1 MRSCLPSSGGS
12 LSRCDD
18 DGGDG
23 GGDGDDGGDGDGADY
38 AAAMSF
44 VFVC

>member
-18 DGGDG
+18 GRDGD
-23 GGDGDDGGDGDGADY
+23 DDDGGDGDGADY

>member
-18 DGGDG
+18 
-23 GGDGDDGGDGDGADY
+23 GGDGDDDDGGDGDGDGADY
-38 AAAMSF
+38 AAAMCF